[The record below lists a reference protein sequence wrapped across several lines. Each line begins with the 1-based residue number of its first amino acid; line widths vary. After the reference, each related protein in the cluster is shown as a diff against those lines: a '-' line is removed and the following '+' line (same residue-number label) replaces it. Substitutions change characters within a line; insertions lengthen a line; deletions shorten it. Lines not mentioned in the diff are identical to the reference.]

1 MAVTVHF
8 AEDGK
13 KREMLLDILEVAEVR
28 QCYLATDIFLCSLSL
43 CDLFTDALFSRILV
57 PI

>member
-1 MAVTVHF
+1 MHF

-28 QCYLATDIFLCSLSL
+28 QRYLATDIFLRSLSL
-43 CDLFTDALFSRILV
+43 CDPFTDALFSRILV